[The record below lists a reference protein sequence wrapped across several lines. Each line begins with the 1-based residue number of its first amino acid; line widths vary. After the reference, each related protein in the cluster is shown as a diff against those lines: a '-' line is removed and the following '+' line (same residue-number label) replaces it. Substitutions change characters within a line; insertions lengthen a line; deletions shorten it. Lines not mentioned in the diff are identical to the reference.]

1 MRYDAYCM
9 VDRTFFDAPGEAQDE
24 EYAFAATD
32 RELPGGWRKVR
43 QDDWLVCTPEGT
55 RRPAQGWKV
64 HASGCQDNAEK
75 ILDAIHNFCVPRGI
89 PFKFLRGQHILQ
101 LRNMK
106 YASRGA
112 SGKLVTVY
120 PADER
125 ELREVLEG
133 VDALVGG
140 EPGPYILSDLR
151 FGQGPLY
158 VRYGGFVERHV
169 VSEKGVLEPAIERP
183 DGTLVPDRRLPG
195 FHVPDWVTLP
205 EFLQPHA
212 EARRAESLADLPYTV
227 RRPVHFSNGGG
238 VYIAEDT
245 RTGKEVILKEAR
257 PYAGLTADGRDA
269 VSRLEWERDVLERL
283 AGVDAVPAVLGYF
296 TVGDHHF
303 LAQELVEG
311 KPLSKFFGLKYPE
324 TGPRADPDEIADY
337 TEWAMGVCRAVE
349 DAVASVHA
357 RGIVFGDL
365 HPYNILVADDG
376 RVGLIDF
383 EVAAPADSGATRMLG
398 HPAYAAPRDRV
409 GFAADTYALACI
421 KLAVFL
427 PLTALLRLDL
437 HKAAELADEIATR
450 FPVPREFL
458 DSAVREIVGDGR
470 NADARGGLRG
480 RGEGDLDAQEGSRV
494 SPAPMGPRT
503 RSEGNPDAPDGF
515 RAWAERSPGVPDR
528 LRGRDGRPPRPRA
541 DPHAWPALR
550 DSLAGGILASATP
563 DRDDRLFPGD
573 IAQFSTG
580 ALNLAHGAA
589 GVLYA
594 LDVTGAGRFPPYEQ
608 WLLERASRREQR
620 ARLGFYDGLHGV
632 AYALGHLGHHDAA
645 RQILDRC
652 TGEQWQRLGTDL
664 YSGLAGV
671 GLNLLHFAD
680 TTGDSVLRVAAL
692 DVAGTVAQ
700 RLGTE
705 TDVPELS
712 GGPHP
717 RAGLLHGSSGP
728 ALLFIR
734 CYEATG
740 DEVFL
745 DLADT
750 ALRQDLRR
758 CVTRDD
764 GALHVNEGWRSLPY
778 LSEGSAGVAI
788 VLDLLRRYRDDDRL
802 ETAAAGALISS
813 SSQFY
818 VQSGLFNGRAGIIS
832 HLAAVS
838 PERTPSKDP
847 LVAAQIDALSWHAL
861 EYEGHLAFP
870 GEQLLR
876 LSMDLATGSA
886 GVLLVLG
893 SALHTEPVH
902 LPFLGR

>member
-1 MRYDAYCM
+1 M

-24 EYAFAATD
+24 EYAFAAAG
-32 RELPGGWRKVR
+32 RELPAGWRKVR

-64 HASGCQDNAEK
+64 HASGCRDNAEK
-75 ILDAIHNFCVPRGI
+75 ILDAIHTFCVPRGI

-120 PADER
+120 PADEQ

-133 VDALVGG
+133 VEALVGG

-151 FGQGPLY
+151 FNQGPLY

-195 FHVPDWVTLP
+195 FHVPEWVTLP

-245 RTGKEVILKEAR
+245 RTGQEVVLKEAR
-257 PYAGLTADGRDA
+257 PHAGLTADGRDA
-269 VSRLEWERDVLERL
+269 VSRLQWERDVLERL

-311 KPLSKFFGLKYPE
+311 QPLSKFFGLKYPE
-324 TGPRADPDEIADY
+324 TGPRADPVEIADY

-398 HPAYAAPRDRV
+398 HPAYAAPRDRE

-437 HKAAELADEIATR
+437 HKAAELADEIAAR

-458 DSAVREIVGDGR
+458 DSAVREIIG
-470 NADARGGLRG
+470 
-480 RGEGDLDAQEGSRV
+480 
-494 SPAPMGPRT
+494 
-503 RSEGNPDAPDGF
+503 
-515 RAWAERSPGVPDR
+515 AERHPEIQDR
-528 LRGRDGRPPRPRA
+528 LRGRAGRPPRPRA
-541 DPHAWPALR
+541 DHHGWPSVR
-550 DSLAGGILASATP
+550 DSLAGAILASATP
-563 DRDDRLFPGD
+563 ERDDRLFPGD

-594 LDVTGAGRFPPYEQ
+594 LDVTGAGRYPPYEQ
-608 WLLERASRREQR
+608 WLLERASRQEQR

-652 TGEQWQRLGTDL
+652 MGEQWQRLGTDL

-671 GLNLLHFAD
+671 GLNLLHFAGA
-680 TTGDSVLRVAAL
+680 TGDSVLRVAAL
-692 DVAGTVAQ
+692 DVAGTVAE
-700 RLGTE
+700 RLGSE

-712 GGPHP
+712 GGRHP

-734 CYEATG
+734 CYETTG

-745 DLADT
+745 DLAAT

-758 CVTRDD
+758 CVTRSD

-778 LSEGSAGVAI
+778 LAEGSAGVAM
-788 VLDLLRRYRDDDRL
+788 VLDLLRRHRDDDRL
-802 ETAAAGALISS
+802 QTAAAGALISS

-861 EYEGHLAFP
+861 EYQGHLAFP

-886 GVLLVLG
+886 GVLLALG

>member
-24 EYAFAATD
+24 EYAFAAAG
-32 RELPGGWRKVR
+32 RELPAGWRKVR

-64 HASGCQDNAEK
+64 HASGCRDNAEK
-75 ILDAIHNFCVPRGI
+75 ILDAIHEFCVPRGI
-89 PFKFLRGQHILQ
+89 PFKFLRGQHLLQ

-106 YASRGA
+106 YAARGA

-133 VDALVGG
+133 VEALVGG

-151 FGQGPLY
+151 FHQGPLY

-195 FHVPDWVTLP
+195 FHVPEWVTLP
-205 EFLQPHA
+205 EFLRPHA
-212 EARRAESLADLPYTV
+212 EARRAESLAGLPYTV
-227 RRPVHFSNGGG
+227 RRPLHFSNGGG
-238 VYIAEDT
+238 VYVAEDT
-245 RTGKEVILKEAR
+245 RTGREVILKEAR
-257 PYAGLTADGRDA
+257 PHAGLTADGRDA
-269 VSRLEWERDVLERL
+269 VSRLQWERDVLERL
-283 AGVDAVPAVLGYF
+283 AGVDAVPAVLDYF

-311 KPLSKFFGLKYPE
+311 RPLSKFFGLKYPE
-324 TGPRADPDEIADY
+324 TGPRADPAEIAAY
-337 TEWAMGVCRAVE
+337 TEWAMSVCRAVE

-365 HPYNILVADDG
+365 HPYNILVTDDG

-383 EVAAPADSGATRMLG
+383 EVAAPADSGAVRMLG
-398 HPAYAAPRDRV
+398 HPAYAAPRDRA

-437 HKAAELADEIATR
+437 HKSAELADEIAAR

-458 DSAVREIVGDGR
+458 DSAVREIVGAGR
-470 NADARGGLRG
+470 RADAH
-480 RGEGDLDAQEGSRV
+480 
-494 SPAPMGPRT
+494 
-503 RSEGNPDAPDGF
+503 
-515 RAWAERSPGVPDR
+515 DR
-528 LRGRDGRPPRPRA
+528 LRGRAGRPPRPRA
-541 DPHAWPALR
+541 DHRDWPAVR
-550 DSLAGGILASATP
+550 GSLAGAILASATP
-563 DRDDRLFPGD
+563 TRDDRLFPGD

-594 LDVTGAGRFPPYEQ
+594 LDVTGAGRHPEHEQ
-608 WLLERASRREQR
+608 WLLERATRREQR
-620 ARLGFYDGLHGV
+620 ARLGFYDGLHGT
-632 AYALGHLGHHDAA
+632 AFALGHLGHHDAA

-652 TGEQWQRLGTDL
+652 MGEQWQRLGTDL
-664 YSGLAGV
+664 YSGLSGV
-671 GLNLLHFAD
+671 GLNLLHFAQ
-680 TTGDSVLRVAAL
+680 TTGDSALRVAAL
-692 DVAGTVAQ
+692 DVAATVAR
-700 RLGTE
+700 RLGSE

-712 GGPHP
+712 GGRYP

-734 CYEATG
+734 CHEATG
-740 DEVFL
+740 DPAFL
-745 DLADT
+745 DLATT

-778 LSEGSAGVAI
+778 LAEGSAGVAL
-788 VLDLLRRYRDDDRL
+788 VLDLLRGHRDDDHL
-802 ETAAAGALISS
+802 QAAAAGALISS

-838 PERTPSKDP
+838 PERPPYRDP
-847 LVAAQIDALSWHAL
+847 LVAAQIEALSWHAL
-861 EYEGHLAFP
+861 EYQGQLAFP

-886 GVLLVLG
+886 GVLLALG

>member
-75 ILDAIHNFCVPRGI
+75 ILDAIHDFCVPRGI

-120 PADER
+120 PADEH

-151 FGQGPLY
+151 WNQGPLY

-195 FHVPDWVTLP
+195 FHVPEWVTLP

-212 EARRAESLADLPYTV
+212 EARRAESLAGLPYTV

-257 PYAGLTADGRDA
+257 PHAGLTADGRDA
-269 VSRLEWERDVLERL
+269 VSRLQWERDVLERL

-311 KPLSKFFGLKYPE
+311 RPLSKFFGLKYPE
-324 TGPRADPDEIADY
+324 TGPRADPAEIADY

-437 HKAAELADEIATR
+437 HKAAELADEIAAR

-458 DSAVREIVGDGR
+458 DSAVREIVG
-470 NADARGGLRG
+470 ADR
-480 RGEGDLDAQEGSRV
+480 
-494 SPAPMGPRT
+494 
-503 RSEGNPDAPDGF
+503 NPDA
-515 RAWAERSPGVPDR
+515 PDR
-528 LRGRDGRPPRPRA
+528 LRGRAGRPPRPRA
-541 DPHAWPALR
+541 DEHAWPALR
-550 DSLAGGILASATP
+550 DSLAGAILASATP

-645 RQILDRC
+645 RRILDRC
-652 TGEQWQRLGTDL
+652 TGEQWQRLGADL

-671 GLNLLHFAD
+671 GLNLLHFAG

-700 RLGTE
+700 RLGSE
-705 TDVPELS
+705 TDVPEVS

-778 LSEGSAGVAI
+778 LAEGSAGVAM

-802 ETAAAGALISS
+802 EAAAAGALISS

-861 EYEGHLAFP
+861 EYQGQLAFP

-886 GVLLVLG
+886 GVLLALG

>member
-24 EYAFAATD
+24 EYAFAAD
-32 RELPGGWRKVR
+32 RELPEGWRKVR

-64 HASGCQDNAEK
+64 HASGCHDNAEK
-75 ILDAIHNFCVPRGI
+75 ILDAVHNFCVPRGI

-106 YASRGA
+106 YAARGA
-112 SGKLVTVY
+112 SGKLVTIY

-151 FGQGPLY
+151 WQQGPLY

-195 FHVPDWVTLP
+195 FHVPEWVTLP
-205 EFLQPHA
+205 EFLEPQA

-238 VYIAEDT
+238 VYVAEDT

-269 VSRLEWERDVLERL
+269 VSRLEWERDVLQKL
-283 AGVDAVPAVLGYF
+283 AGVDAVPAVLDYF

-311 KPLSKFFGLKYPE
+311 RPLSKFFGLKYPE
-324 TGPRADPDEIADY
+324 TGPRADPAEIADY

-349 DAVASVHA
+349 EAVASVHA

-383 EVAAPADSGATRMLG
+383 EVAAPAESGAARMLG
-398 HPAYAAPRDRV
+398 HPAYAAPRDRE

-437 HKAAELADEIATR
+437 HKAAELADEIAAR

-458 DSAVREIVGDGR
+458 NSAVREIVG
-470 NADARGGLRG
+470 ADR
-480 RGEGDLDAQEGSRV
+480 QPNSH
-494 SPAPMGPRT
+494 
-503 RSEGNPDAPDGF
+503 
-515 RAWAERSPGVPDR
+515 DR
-528 LRGRDGRPPRPRA
+528 LRGRAGRPPRPRA
-541 DPHAWPALR
+541 DHRSWPSVR
-550 DSLAGGILASATP
+550 DSLAGAILASATP

-594 LDVTGAGRFPPYEQ
+594 LDVTGAGRFPPHEQ
-608 WLLERASRREQR
+608 WLLERASRQEQR
-620 ARLGFYDGLHGV
+620 ARIGFYDGLHGV

-645 RQILDRC
+645 RQVLDRC
-652 TGEQWQRLGTDL
+652 MSEKWQRLGTDL

-671 GLNLLHFAD
+671 GLNLLHFAE

-700 RLGTE
+700 RLGSE
-705 TDVPELS
+705 TDVPEVS
-712 GGPHP
+712 GGRHP
-717 RAGLLHGSSGP
+717 RAGLMHGSSGP

-745 DLADT
+745 DLAAT
-750 ALRQDLRR
+750 ALGQDLRR
-758 CVTRDD
+758 CVTRAD

-778 LSEGSAGVAI
+778 LAEGSAGVAV
-788 VLDLLRRYRDDDRL
+788 VLDLLRGHRDDDRL
-802 ETAAAGALISS
+802 RTAAAGALISS

-838 PERTPSKDP
+838 PGRTPSQDP
-847 LVAAQIDALSWHAL
+847 LVAAQIEALSWHAL
-861 EYEGHLAFP
+861 EYQGHLAFP

-886 GVLLVLG
+886 GVLLALG
-893 SALHTEPVH
+893 SALHPEPVH

>member
-24 EYAFAATD
+24 EYAFAAAD
-32 RELPGGWRKVR
+32 RELPEGWRKVR

-75 ILDAIHNFCVPRGI
+75 ILDAIHDFCVPRGI

-120 PADER
+120 PADEQ

-151 FGQGPLY
+151 WNQGPLY

-169 VSEKGVLEPAIERP
+169 VSEKGVLEPAVERP

-195 FHVPDWVTLP
+195 FHVPEWVTLP

-212 EARRAESLADLPYTV
+212 QARRAESLADLPYTV

-269 VSRLEWERDVLERL
+269 VSRLQWERDVLERL

-296 TVGDHHF
+296 TVADHHF

-311 KPLSKFFGLKYPE
+311 RPLSKFFGLKYPE
-324 TGPRADPDEIADY
+324 TGPRADPAEIADY

-398 HPAYAAPRDRV
+398 HPAYAASRDRV

-437 HKAAELADEIATR
+437 NKAAELADEIAAR

-458 DSAVREIVGDGR
+458 DSAVREIVG
-470 NADARGGLRG
+470 ADR
-480 RGEGDLDAQEGSRV
+480 
-494 SPAPMGPRT
+494 
-503 RSEGNPDAPDGF
+503 NPDAQ
-515 RAWAERSPGVPDR
+515 DR
-528 LRGRDGRPPRPRA
+528 LRGRAGRPPRPRA
-541 DPHAWPALR
+541 DRHDWPALR
-550 DSLAGGILASATP
+550 GSLAGAILASATP
-563 DRDDRLFPGD
+563 ERDDRLFPGD

-594 LDVTGAGRFPPYEQ
+594 LDVTGAGRYPPYEK

-671 GLNLLHFAD
+671 GLNLLHFAH
-680 TTGDSVLRVAAL
+680 TTGDSALRVAAL

-700 RLGTE
+700 RLGSE

-745 DLADT
+745 GLAET

-778 LSEGSAGVAI
+778 LAEGSAGVAV
-788 VLDLLRRYRDDDRL
+788 VLELLRRYRDDDRL
-802 ETAAAGALISS
+802 QSAAAGALISS

-838 PERTPSKDP
+838 PERTPSTDP

-861 EYEGHLAFP
+861 EYQGHLAFP

-886 GVLLVLG
+886 GVLLALG

>member
-1 MRYDAYCM
+1 M

-24 EYAFAATD
+24 EYAFAAAD
-32 RELPGGWRKVR
+32 RELPEGWRKVR

-120 PADER
+120 PADEQ

-151 FGQGPLY
+151 WNQGPLY

-195 FHVPDWVTLP
+195 FHVPEWVTLP

-269 VSRLEWERDVLERL
+269 VSRLQWERDVLERL

-311 KPLSKFFGLKYPE
+311 RPLSKFFGLKYPE
-324 TGPRADPDEIADY
+324 TGPRADPAEIADY

-437 HKAAELADEIATR
+437 HKAAELADEIAAR

-458 DSAVREIVGDGR
+458 DSAVREIVG
-470 NADARGGLRG
+470 ADR
-480 RGEGDLDAQEGSRV
+480 
-494 SPAPMGPRT
+494 
-503 RSEGNPDAPDGF
+503 NPDAQ
-515 RAWAERSPGVPDR
+515 DR
-528 LRGRDGRPPRPRA
+528 LRGRAGRPPRPRA
-541 DPHAWPALR
+541 DRHDWPALR
-550 DSLAGGILASATP
+550 GSLAGAILASATP

-594 LDVTGAGRFPPYEQ
+594 LDVTGAGRYPPYEQ

-645 RQILDRC
+645 RRILDRC

-671 GLNLLHFAD
+671 GLNLLHFAG

-700 RLGTE
+700 RLGSE
-705 TDVPELS
+705 TDVPEVS

-717 RAGLLHGSSGP
+717 QAGLLHGSSGP

-745 DLADT
+745 DLAET

-778 LSEGSAGVAI
+778 LAEGSAGVAV

-802 ETAAAGALISS
+802 QAAAAGALISS

-861 EYEGHLAFP
+861 EYQGHLAFP

-886 GVLLVLG
+886 GVLLALG

>member
-24 EYAFAATD
+24 EYAFAAAG
-32 RELPGGWRKVR
+32 RELPDGWRKVR

-75 ILDAIHNFCVPRGI
+75 ILDAVHTFCVPRGI

-112 SGKLVTVY
+112 SGKLVTIY

-133 VDALVGG
+133 LDALVGG

-151 FGQGPLY
+151 WQQGPLY

-195 FHVPDWVTLP
+195 FHVPEWVTLP
-205 EFLQPHA
+205 EFLQPHV
-212 EARRAESLADLPYTV
+212 EARRAASLAGLPYTV

-238 VYIAEDT
+238 VYVAEDT

-269 VSRLEWERDVLERL
+269 VSRLQWERDVLQRL
-283 AGVDAVPAVLGYF
+283 AGVDAVPAVLDYF

-311 KPLSKFFGLKYPE
+311 QPLSKFFGLKYPE
-324 TGPRADPDEIADY
+324 TGPRADPVEIADY
-337 TEWAMGVCRAVE
+337 TEWAMGVCRAAE
-349 DAVASVHA
+349 HAVASVHA

-383 EVAAPADSGATRMLG
+383 EVAAPADSGAARMLG
-398 HPAYAAPRDRV
+398 HPAYAAPRDRE

-437 HKAAELADEIATR
+437 HKAAELADEIAAR
-450 FPVPREFL
+450 FPVPRDFL
-458 DSAVREIVGDGR
+458 DSAVREIVG
-470 NADARGGLRG
+470 ADR
-480 RGEGDLDAQEGSRV
+480 Q
-494 SPAPMGPRT
+494 
-503 RSEGNPDAPDGF
+503 PD
-515 RAWAERSPGVPDR
+515 VHDR
-528 LRGRDGRPPRPRA
+528 LRGRAGRPPRPRA
-541 DPHAWPALR
+541 DHRDWPSVR
-550 DSLAGGILASATP
+550 DSLAGAILASATP
-563 DRDDRLFPGD
+563 GRDDRLFPGD

-594 LDVTGAGRFPPYEQ
+594 LDVTGAGRYPPYEQ
-608 WLLERASRREQR
+608 WLLERATRQEQR

-645 RQILDRC
+645 RRILDRC
-652 TGEQWQRLGTDL
+652 MGEKWQRLGTDL

-671 GLNLLHFAD
+671 GLNLLHFAG

-692 DVAGTVAQ
+692 DVAGTVAE
-700 RLGTE
+700 RLGSE

-712 GGPHP
+712 GGRNP
-717 RAGLLHGSSGP
+717 RAGLMHGSSGP
-728 ALLFIR
+728 ALLFVR

-740 DEVFL
+740 DDVFL
-745 DLADT
+745 DLAAT
-750 ALRQDLRR
+750 ALGQDLRR

-778 LSEGSAGVAI
+778 LAEGSAGVAV
-788 VLDLLRRYRDDDRL
+788 VLDLLRRHRDDDRL
-802 ETAAAGALISS
+802 QTAAAGALISS

-838 PERTPSKDP
+838 PEPTPSQDP

-861 EYEGHLAFP
+861 EYQGHLAFP

-886 GVLLVLG
+886 GVLLALG
-893 SALHTEPVH
+893 SALHPEPVH

>member
-1 MRYDAYCM
+1 M

-24 EYAFAATD
+24 EYAFAATG
-32 RELPGGWRKVR
+32 RELPEGWRKVR

-75 ILDAIHNFCVPRGI
+75 ILDAVHNFCVPRGI

-112 SGKLVTVY
+112 SGKLVTIY
-120 PADER
+120 PADET

-133 VDALVGG
+133 VEALVGG

-151 FGQGPLY
+151 WHQGPLY

-169 VSEKGVLEPAIERP
+169 VSEKGVLEPAVERP

-205 EFLQPHA
+205 EFLQPHV
-212 EARRAESLADLPYTV
+212 EARRAVSLAGLPYAV

-245 RTGKEVILKEAR
+245 RTGEEVILKEAR

-269 VSRLEWERDVLERL
+269 VTRLQWERDVLERL
-283 AGVDAVPAVLGYF
+283 AGLDAVPAVVDYF

-311 KPLSKFFGLKYPE
+311 QPLSKFFGLKYPE
-324 TGPRADPDEIADY
+324 TGPRADPGEIAGY

-349 DAVASVHA
+349 RAVASVHE

-365 HPYNILVADDG
+365 HPYNIMVGDDG

-383 EVAAPADSGATRMLG
+383 EVAAPVESGAVRMLG
-398 HPAYAAPRDRV
+398 HPAYAAPGDRK
-409 GFAADTYALACI
+409 GFAADTYALACV

-437 HKAAELADEIATR
+437 YKAAELADEIAAR

-458 DSAVREIVGDGR
+458 DSAVREILGESAGVSGDGAVR
-470 NADARGGLRG
+470 
-480 RGEGDLDAQEGSRV
+480 
-494 SPAPMGPRT
+494 
-503 RSEGNPDAPDGF
+503 
-515 RAWAERSPGVPDR
+515 DR
-528 LRGRDGRPPRPRA
+528 LRGRVGRPARPRPDR
-541 DPHAWPALR
+541 HSWPAVR
-550 DSLAGGILASATP
+550 GSLAGAILASATP
-563 DRDDRLFPGD
+563 GRDDRLFPGD

-594 LDVTGAGRFPPYEQ
+594 LDVTGAGRHPEHEQ
-608 WLLERASRREQR
+608 WLVERSSRREQR
-620 ARLGFYDGLHGV
+620 ARIGFYDGLHGV
-632 AYALGHLGHHDAA
+632 AYALDHLGHHDAS
-645 RQILDRC
+645 RQVLDRC
-652 TGEQWQRLGTDL
+652 MGEKWQRLGMDL
-664 YSGLAGV
+664 YSGLPGV
-671 GLNLLHFAD
+671 GLNLLHFAGR
-680 TTGDSVLRVAAL
+680 TGDSVLRGAAL
-692 DVAGTVAQ
+692 DVAGTVAE
-700 RLGTE
+700 RLGSE

-712 GGPHP
+712 GGQHP
-717 RAGLLHGSSGP
+717 TAGLMHGSSGP
-728 ALLFIR
+728 ALFFLR

-740 DEVFL
+740 DHVFL
-745 DLADT
+745 DLAAT

-758 CVTRDD
+758 CLTRDD

-778 LSEGSAGVAI
+778 LAEGSAGVAM
-788 VLDLLRRYRDDDRL
+788 VLDLYLAHRDDDRFRA
-802 ETAAAGALISS
+802 AAAGSLISS

-838 PERTPSKDP
+838 PEGAPAADP
-847 LVAAQIDALSWHAL
+847 LLAAQIEALSWHAL
-861 EYEGHLAFP
+861 EYQGELAFP

-886 GVLLVLG
+886 GVLLALG
-893 SALHTEPVH
+893 AALHTEPVH
-902 LPFLGR
+902 LPFLGRHRPA

>member
-24 EYAFAATD
+24 EYAFAAAD
-32 RELPGGWRKVR
+32 RELPAGWRKVR

-75 ILDAIHNFCVPRGI
+75 ILDAIHTFCVPRGI

-120 PADER
+120 PADEQ

-133 VDALVGG
+133 VEALVGG

-151 FGQGPLY
+151 YHQGPLY

-169 VSEKGVLEPAIERP
+169 VSEKGVLEPAIEKP

-195 FHVPDWVTLP
+195 FHVPEWVTLP

-212 EARRAESLADLPYTV
+212 EARRAESLAGLPYTV

-257 PYAGLTADGRDA
+257 PHAGLTADGRDA
-269 VSRLEWERDVLERL
+269 VSRLQWERDVLERL

-311 KPLSKFFGLKYPE
+311 QPLSKFFGLKYPE
-324 TGPRADPDEIADY
+324 TGPRADPAEIADY

-383 EVAAPADSGATRMLG
+383 EVAAPADSGAARMLG
-398 HPAYAAPRDRV
+398 HPAYAAPRDRE

-437 HKAAELADEIATR
+437 HKAAELADEIAAR

-458 DSAVREIVGDGR
+458 DSAVREIIGTGR
-470 NADARGGLRG
+470 DPEVQN
-480 RGEGDLDAQEGSRV
+480 
-494 SPAPMGPRT
+494 
-503 RSEGNPDAPDGF
+503 
-515 RAWAERSPGVPDR
+515 R
-528 LRGRDGRPPRPRA
+528 LRGRAGRPPRPRA
-541 DPHAWPALR
+541 DHHGWPSVR
-550 DSLAGGILASATP
+550 DSLAGAILASATP
-563 DRDDRLFPGD
+563 ERDDRLFPGD

-594 LDVTGAGRFPPYEQ
+594 LDVTGAGRYPPYEQ
-608 WLLERASRREQR
+608 WLLERASRQEQR

-652 TGEQWQRLGTDL
+652 MGEKWQRLGTDL

-671 GLNLLHFAD
+671 GLNLLHFAG

-692 DVAGTVAQ
+692 DVAGAVAE
-700 RLGTE
+700 RLGSE

-712 GGPHP
+712 GGRHP
-717 RAGLLHGSSGP
+717 RAGLMHGSSGP

-734 CYEATG
+734 CYETTG

-745 DLADT
+745 DLAAT

-758 CVTRDD
+758 CVTRSD

-778 LSEGSAGVAI
+778 LAEGSAGVAV
-788 VLDLLRRYRDDDRL
+788 VLDLLRGHRDDDRL
-802 ETAAAGALISS
+802 QTAAAGALISS

-861 EYEGHLAFP
+861 EYQGHLAFP

-886 GVLLVLG
+886 GVLLALG